1 MQENNKNLSYI
12 KMADEKEDYEKNPL
26 VKNGKDEL
34 ELREKQPP
42 SYQSVQRP
50 SSPADEARRVLRG
63 PLAPVN
69 NFLNMLEDNTRNFIQ
84 KESQTVK
91 IVAAVIFLILY
102 IIYFCFAVTLDAERA
117 KDLIYVTVFGFFCLF
132 YWLIKKFF
140 GRVIWKSCLKPIVA
154 FFEAKRKIFT
164 WILSL
169 AFVGFLIF
177 WLCWDTRKDPGR
189 LISLGG
195 LLVYILIGFLF
206 SKQRDRIRWR
216 PVIWGFA
223 LQFIFGLLILRTD
236 IGLNVFKWLG
246 DRVTIF
252 LGFSKAGI
260 EFLFRGL
267 DQFGLAILPIIVYF
281 SAVTYVLYYLGWMQ
295 VFIKKVAWILQVT
308 MGTSPAES
316 VNAAGNIF
324 IGQTEAPLL
333 IRPFLE
339 GMTASE
345 LHAVMTGGFATI
357 AGSVLATYILFGVS
371 ASHLLSASVMSA
383 PAALAMSKLMYPETE
398 EPEFTEVDKIEIDGT
413 EETNVFE
420 ALAVGASMS
429 IGLVANIGVMIIA
442 FLSVLALFD
451 GLLGWFGGMVG
462 LHELSFEFIC
472 SYVFMPFAF
481 IMGVDYKDSFEVAKM
496 LGIKTFLNEFIA
508 YEKLGDIIKNRV
520 LERGGLTMS
529 IRSEVI
535 ATYALCGFANF
546 GSMGVQIGG
555 ISSLA
560 PSKRTVL
567 SQVVLRAL
575 VAGTLA
581 CFMTACVAGILY
593 DESRYDVSIKIP
605 TNGTNTTLF

>member
-1 MQENNKNLSYI
+1 
-12 KMADEKEDYEKNPL
+12 
-26 VKNGKDEL
+26 
-34 ELREKQPP
+34 
-42 SYQSVQRP
+42 
-50 SSPADEARRVLRG
+50 
-63 PLAPVN
+63 
-69 NFLNMLEDNTRNFIQ
+69 
-84 KESQTVK
+84 
-91 IVAAVIFLILY
+91 
-102 IIYFCFAVTLDAERA
+102 
-117 KDLIYVTVFGFFCLF
+117 
-132 YWLIKKFF
+132 
-140 GRVIWKSCLKPIVA
+140 
-154 FFEAKRKIFT
+154 
-164 WILSL
+164 
-169 AFVGFLIF
+169 
-177 WLCWDTRKDPGR
+177 
-189 LISLGG
+189 
-195 LLVYILIGFLF
+195 
-206 SKQRDRIRWR
+206 
-216 PVIWGFA
+216 
-223 LQFIFGLLILRTD
+223 
-236 IGLNVFKWLG
+236 
-246 DRVTIF
+246 
-252 LGFSKAGI
+252 
-260 EFLFRGL
+260 
-267 DQFGLAILPIIVYF
+267 
-281 SAVTYVLYYLGWMQ
+281 
-295 VFIKKVAWILQVT
+295 
-308 MGTSPAES
+308 
-316 VNAAGNIF
+316 
-324 IGQTEAPLL
+324 
-333 IRPFLE
+333 
-339 GMTASE
+339 
-345 LHAVMTGGFATI
+345 MTGGFATI

-575 VAGTLA
+575 IAGTLA